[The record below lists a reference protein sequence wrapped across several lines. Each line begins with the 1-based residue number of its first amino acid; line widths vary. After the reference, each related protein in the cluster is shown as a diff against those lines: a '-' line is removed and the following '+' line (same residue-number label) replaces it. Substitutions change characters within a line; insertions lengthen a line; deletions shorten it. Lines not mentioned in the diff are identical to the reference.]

1 MSTIPDAPVLAA
13 SNTRMLED
21 LQKNQRTVDQTLDKN
36 DFLQLLVEQMA
47 NQDPLSPTSD
57 TDYIAQLAQF
67 STLEQLQTISDS
79 TLQAQSYGLVGKYV
93 YLNIA
98 DSTTGEPI
106 FGKVDGVFRQ
116 DGIDY
121 IVIGDN
127 KYALSDV
134 VGIVNVDE
142 ATPAADT
149 VTNSTGLLG
158 KSVTAKITDESGET
172 VSVSG
177 TVAKVYS
184 KDNAVYVQVGEHA
197 VPVSSITEIYS

>member
-158 KSVTAKITDESGET
+158 KSVTAIITDESGET